1 MMPGER
7 EQGQSALDFAEG
19 LADAARER
27 PESTT
32 AIGQA
37 FVRAGLQL
45 LVEEFGEAM
54 TARWFAELAL
64 MLDHEGRRN

>member
-1 MMPGER
+1 MPGER
-7 EQGQSALDFAEG
+7 HQGQSTVDFAEG

-27 PESTT
+27 PENTT
-32 AIGQA
+32 ALGQA

-45 LVEEFGEAM
+45 LVEEFGLAS

-64 MLDHEGRRN
+64 MLDRQGRGN